1 MAAHPPI
8 ERASHGYVLH
18 LDGVESRYRVTV
30 SDAFLDDEVGRGTS
44 NSAREEWIRAHL
56 PGILSAVTARE
67 MGGFEEEPWG
77 RLLVEEI
84 P

>member
-8 ERASHGYVLH
+8 ERGPHGYVLH
-18 LDGVESRYRVTV
+18 LEGTDSRYRVTV
-30 SDAFLDDEVGRGTS
+30 SDAFLDDEVGHGTS
-44 NSAREEWIRAHL
+44 DAARRDWIRDHL
-56 PGILSAVTARE
+56 PGILGAVTARE
-67 MGGFEEEPWG
+67 TGGFEEEPWG